1 MSASPLHFVP
11 TLSPEDAARANFYA
25 LLGRLFY
32 APPDRE
38 LLAGLAGADEIV
50 AEEGAGSEAGAAL
63 PLAWRDLTLAAAT
76 ADPEAVADEH
86 TVLFVGTGKSEVT
99 PYTSAYTIKSAV
111 DNPLVELRDYLAARG
126 LARLGSVSEP
136 EDHVAGLCE
145 VMRHLIA
152 VQQAP
157 AEDQKAFFE
166 SYVWPGAVPLC
177 DAVTQAQ
184 HADFYKRVARFAKSF
199 FQLEQEAFEM

>member
-1 MSASPLHFVP
+1 MSTAPLEFAP

-32 APPDRE
+32 APPDTE
-38 LLAGLAGADEIV
+38 LLAALAGADEIV

-63 PLAWRDLTLAAAT
+63 PLAWRDLTLAAAA

-86 TVLFVGTGKSEVT
+86 TVLFVGTGKSEIS

-111 DNPLVELRDYLAARG
+111 DNPLVELRDYLAARS
-126 LARLGSVSEP
+126 LARLGSVNEP

-152 VQQAP
+152 AQQAP
-157 AEDQKAFFE
+157 AEEQKAFF
-166 SYVWPGAVPLC
+166 SRYVWPGAVPLC
-177 DAVTQAQ
+177 DAVVHAQ
-184 HADFYKRVARFAKSF
+184 HAEFYKYVARFAKSF
-199 FQLEQEAFEM
+199 FLLEREAFEM